1 MPRSSDLRK
10 AKENKNDEFYTQYE
24 DIEKELNKY
33 IDYNPDVFRGKVVL
47 CPCDDPE
54 WSNFTKYFALNFTKL
69 GLKKLI
75 CTSYAHESKHIDQPY
90 QLTLFESESSKYDVN
105 KSTTH
110 GKVFVLEKDKDNSG
124 RIDFNDFDWDYL
136 DGDGDFRSEEVKKL
150 RDESDYIIT
159 NPPFSLFREFVAWI
173 MEANKKFLI
182 IGNINCIAYKEIFP
196 LLKNNKAWLG
206 TGIGRWISGFIVPD
220 GYDLYGT
227 EARINKDGKRIVS
240 TNSCLWLTNIDHG
253 KRHQPLSLMTEADNI
268 KFSRHKDIKGRGYRK
283 YDNYDAIDVPYSD
296 AIPSDYEGYMGVP
309 LTFMDKYCPEQFEI
323 VGAAMGW
330 THNTMD
336 DEWKKKV
343 GYKGDVKS
351 KSGTRGYGIID
362 GVQIYHRII
371 IKNIVG
377 GEK

>member
-1 MPRSSDLRK
+1 MARK
-10 AKENKNDEFYTQYE
+10 KDTLASAHKSKNDEFYTQYE
-24 DIEKELNKY
+24 DVEREMNNY
-33 IDYNPDVFRGKVVL
+33 FDYNPDVFRGKVVL

-173 MEANKKFLI
+173 MEANKKFI
-182 IGNINCIAYKEIFP
+182 ILGNQNAITYKEVYP
-196 LLKNNKAWLG
+196 LIMDNKIWLG
-206 TGIGRWISGFIVPD
+206 CRFNERVNGKNLTYRVPSTYELKASELFVTEDGDKYITVPGTGWF
-220 GYDLYGT
+220 
-227 EARINKDGKRIVS
+227 
-240 TNSCLWLTNIDHG
+240 TNVDHG
-253 KRHQPLSLMTEADNI
+253 KRHQRLSLMTMNDNL
-268 KFSRHKDIKGRGYRK
+268 KFSKHSIIKENGYRK
-283 YDNYDAIDVPYSD
+283 YDNYDAIDIPFVD

-309 LTFMDKYCPEQFEI
+309 ITFLGKYCPEQFEI
-323 VGAAMGW
+323 IRFRKG
-330 THNTMD
+330 ND
-336 DEWKKKV
+336 DRDLSIE
-343 GYKGDVKS
+343 GKS
-351 KSGTRGYGIID
+351 QYF
-362 GVQIYHRII
+362 RII
-371 IKNIVG
+371 IRRIG
-377 GEK
+377 